1 MAHNVKDTKKQG
13 WVTLIALVV
22 MAFAVSLGFAPLF
35 ELIGEGIAGEI
46 IGSSFGAIF
55 VIILTMFLLNK
66 QTEIEQESKKS
77 ERLFDE
83 KVNIYQKIF
92 DICSDM
98 LMDGKL
104 SQDEINRLPFPLI
117 KLQMLASEDVIIAF
131 QEVFNELN
139 RVYDVEG
146 EVVTIQDSDK
156 VEIYRLLSVF
166 SNECR
171 KDLEISDVPVDPEI
185 QKMTVS
191 TISSANKKSNDYTKY
206 EFDGKKLPKNRYVY
220 EVISNHILLNSE
232 LTLAEFQD
240 GVLKKD
246 FEGRSGVYETWKTY
260 DEIKE
265 LHNSGK
271 SGVFRYFVG
280 KSGDVLNDNEL
291 VLRLK
296 DCEICLSRS
305 WGIGHMDVFRES
317 MRSKGIRIE

>member
-1 MAHNVKDTKKQG
+1 MTNKIDDTKKQG
-13 WVTLIALVV
+13 WITLIALIV
-22 MAFAVSLGFAPLF
+22 MAFSVSLGFAPLF
-35 ELIGEGIAGEI
+35 ELLGEGIAGEI

-92 DICSDM
+92 DLSSDM

-117 KLQMLASEDVIIAF
+117 KLQMLACEEVIVAF

-139 RVYDVEG
+139 RIYDVEG
-146 EVVTIQDSDK
+146 DVVAIQDHDK
-156 VEIYRLLSVF
+156 IEIYRLLSAF

-171 KDLEISDVPVDPEI
+171 KDLEISDAAIDPKI
-185 QKMTVS
+185 QQMTVS
-191 TISSANKKSNDYTKY
+191 TISAANKKANDYTKY

-220 EVISNHILLNSE
+220 KVISNHLLENPG
-232 LTLAEFQD
+232 LTVAEFKD
-240 GVLKKD
+240 GVLEKG
-246 FEGRSGVYETWKTY
+246 FEGRSGVYEAWKTY
-260 DEIKE
+260 EEIKE
-265 LHNSGK
+265 IHNSGK
-271 SGVFRYFVG
+271 SGTFRYFVG
-280 KSGDVLNDNEL
+280 KGGDILNDTEL

-296 DCEICLSRS
+296 DGEICLSRS
-305 WGIGHMDVFRES
+305 WTIGQMDSFRES
-317 MRSKGIRIE
+317 MRSKGIRLE

>member
-220 EVISNHILLNSE
+220 EVISNHILLNPE

-240 GVLKKD
+240 GVLKRD

-305 WGIGHMDVFRES
+305 WAIGHMDVFRES

>member
-220 EVISNHILLNSE
+220 EVISNYILLNPE

-240 GVLKKD
+240 GVLKRD

-260 DEIKE
+260 EEIKE